1 MPTSIRTGKPLIPE
15 WLTESPITAEDLRC
29 TTPASTIFRM
39 SFGVGARL
47 HPRESIAGSILD
59 DDDDEDPEEDD
70 DDDEEEEDSDESS
83 FLWDDGVSD
92 DDSDTIEESD
102 TSSAPSPVPSKS
114 SPLSGPSAPT
124 PHSRTPSSSTPAA
137 TRPFDIRSP
146 WFMQIDPSCL
156 AALDDQLLQAPQD
169 AFADLCYSHA
179 VRTSDARASPVPGG
193 YSWRR
198 LSRLLSACPDL
209 TLAVRDF
216 AEGERGRESE
226 SESDTDSEP
235 LASPEQSAPV
245 QNWACKVYQ
254 PDVEHHHAESPYRPY
269 ASQTLISK
277 PLPALPPHS
286 YSSSPPASPPPCSPP
301 PMYSPTP
308 TVTQAQLALLFTNTP
323 SRPGESVHFSPGQE
337 TAKVKGRGR
346 RGTLRV
352 STATAAT
359 NSNSSSASP
368 WSAGSARPNILQR
381 GLAGIRAGLSH

>member
-1 MPTSIRTGKPLIPE
+1 MQRGLALKPLELIPE

-47 HPRESIAGSILD
+47 HPRESIVESIPSGD
-59 DDDDEDPEEDD
+59 EEEDPDDD

-102 TSSAPSPVPSKS
+102 PSSAPSPVPSKS
-114 SPLSGPSAPT
+114 SPSSGPPAPT
-124 PHSRTPSSSTPAA
+124 PHSRSPSSSTPVA
-137 TRPFDIRSP
+137 TRPYDICSP

-169 AFADLCYSHA
+169 AFADVCYSHA

-216 AEGERGRESE
+216 AEGDRGRESE

-245 QNWACKVYQ
+245 QHWACKVYQ

-269 ASQTLISK
+269 VSLPSPFQPQASAVQS
-277 PLPALPPHS
+277 PLKVSRLEPKYAPPLT
-286 YSSSPPASPPPCSPP
+286 SSQYRPNL
-301 PMYSPTP
+301 
-308 TVTQAQLALLFTNTP
+308 LA
-323 SRPGESVHFSPGQE
+323 
-337 TAKVKGRGR
+337 
-346 RGTLRV
+346 TLRALRSV
-352 STATAAT
+352 PSFFA
-359 NSNSSSASP
+359 P
-368 WSAGSARPNILQR
+368 LHLP
-381 GLAGIRAGLSH
+381 